1 MVPAPASPPSRA
13 LLAAGFAAVYLIW
26 GSTYLAIRFGVETLP
41 PFLMAATRFV
51 IPGAVLY
58 VWIRRRGAPRPSAAH
73 WRAAA
78 VSGSLLLLGGNG
90 VVTWAEQWVPSGL
103 TALIIASVP
112 LWMAAISW
120 VVEPGARPGARGIA
134 GIVLGFAGVAYLV
147 NPGGDLGRDPHT
159 LIGALSIVLA
169 SGLWAA
175 GSLTSRHLPR
185 PGNAFL
191 SSAMQM
197 LAGAAALAVAGTLAG
212 EWGRVDLAAVSVR
225 SAVSLLYL
233 MTFGS
238 VIALSAYVWLMQVS
252 TPAKVSTYAYV
263 NPVVAVFLG
272 WAVAGEAVSSQT
284 VAAAAVI
291 IASVVMITTERRRVA
306 AGGPPTAPPTGA
318 VAAAAPATAA
328 ATVPARR

>member
-1 MVPAPASPPSRA
+1 MVPAHSSPPSTSK
-13 LLAAGFAAVYLIW
+13 LIAGFAAVYVIW

-41 PFLMAATRFV
+41 PLLMAASRFV

-58 VWIRRRGAPRPSAAH
+58 FWLRRRGAPKPTAAQ

-90 VVTWAEQWVPSGL
+90 IVTWAEQWVPSGM
-103 TALIIASVP
+103 TALIVASVP
-112 LWMAAISW
+112 LWMAAMSW
-120 VVEPGARPGARGIA
+120 IVEPGARPGPRGIA

-147 NPGGDLGRDPHT
+147 EPGGEAGRDPHT

-169 SGLWAA
+169 SALWAA

-191 SSAMQM
+191 TSALQM
-197 LAGAAALAVAGTLAG
+197 LAGSGALVLAGTLAG
-212 EWGRVDLAAVSVR
+212 EWGRIDPAAVSVR

-272 WAVAGEAVSSQT
+272 WVLAGET
-284 VAAAAVI
+284 VTTRTLGGAAVI
-291 IASVVMITTERRRVA
+291 IASVVMITTERRR
-306 AGGPPTAPPTGA
+306 
-318 VAAAAPATAA
+318 ATAGL
-328 ATVPARR
+328 ATVRVPVRR